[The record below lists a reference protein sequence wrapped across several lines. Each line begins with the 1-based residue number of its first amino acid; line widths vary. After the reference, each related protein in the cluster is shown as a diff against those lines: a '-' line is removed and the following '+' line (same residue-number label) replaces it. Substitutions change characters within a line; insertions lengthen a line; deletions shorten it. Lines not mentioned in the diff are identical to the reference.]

1 MTESLIFQKFIQNAK
16 CNTIYHGSVFYNLAF
31 KYFIE
36 EALSKKLTTE
46 AEFDDMKTFQLY
58 SKYETF
64 EPYFTLIPQTT
75 YNLTELTVIV
85 SSIHDCLLVYLD
97 TIGIFYTT
105 VQNYYGRGK
114 IKLNRNDPDDFIK
127 QVIETTSKYD
137 PKLIKKQI
145 NTIQLYEL
153 VIKSIIKVIDTFVVP
168 VLPEPFRRVFNSQK
182 DIASEQIKESS
193 NDYSSFT
200 GQNIDILKKQYKKDN
215 RDLYILN
222 IEFINKLSNMTT
234 YKDCFVI
241 IYSCNFTGI
250 KPQNVT
256 KSIIETYKIYGD
268 RLETFVSSK
277 FPVDKICRTI
287 TEAFFYNGALSKIL
301 PTYYVNLALH
311 KYINRE
317 TGV

>member
-1 MTESLIFQKFIQNAK
+1 
-16 CNTIYHGSVFYNLAF
+16 
-31 KYFIE
+31 
-36 EALSKKLTTE
+36 
-46 AEFDDMKTFQLY
+46 
-58 SKYETF
+58 
-64 EPYFTLIPQTT
+64 
-75 YNLTELTVIV
+75 
-85 SSIHDCLLVYLD
+85 
-97 TIGIFYTT
+97 
-105 VQNYYGRGK
+105 
-114 IKLNRNDPDDFIK
+114 
-127 QVIETTSKYD
+127 
-137 PKLIKKQI
+137 
-145 NTIQLYEL
+145 
-153 VIKSIIKVIDTFVVP
+153 
-168 VLPEPFRRVFNSQK
+168 
-182 DIASEQIKESS
+182 
-193 NDYSSFT
+193 
-200 GQNIDILKKQYKKDN
+200 
-215 RDLYILN
+215 
-222 IEFINKLSNMTT
+222 MTT